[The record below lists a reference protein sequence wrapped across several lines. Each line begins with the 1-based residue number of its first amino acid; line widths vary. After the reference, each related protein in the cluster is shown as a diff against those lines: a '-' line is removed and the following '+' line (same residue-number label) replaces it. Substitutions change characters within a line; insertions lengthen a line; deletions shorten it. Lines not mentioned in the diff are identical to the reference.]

1 MTKLLLLAISA
12 GCISADALPTYEPF
26 TEFAS
31 TVSSTGS
38 NMVAA
43 VGGVPLGTTPATGVI
58 GSAASGGVFGGID
71 LATGGLAAP
80 TGESWTSL
88 NFNGLNL
95 SGTTNGAINGVDIG
109 VINDSTATIFPASAL
124 SSLLP
129 ATFPGYPAGPAI
141 TTMAENPAQ
150 PLIYDII
157 SYSTNSGVITTNY
170 GFKAESYIVGN
181 SAVLNFSQDIT
192 RPTNGT
198 TTVYVS
204 YLLSVAQQGQLGA
217 GNDGRYMAFLCQS
230 NLVLGI
236 GTAST
241 NYQYWAQMFNKF
253 GAGAPN
259 YGSHGLLQK
268 TANST
273 FYIGACDSSAGKSMA
288 SSPVYPSFH
297 TPVFVVGAYQ
307 FSASGYDTNEVWANP
322 SIGTF
327 GGGTPPTSLV
337 QIDVVS
343 NAYKMPDIAGLV
355 LIDRTGSGGLGGVG
369 TNYVANL
376 LIGTTWS
383 YVTGGPEFTNQP
395 VSVLYSQGA
404 TCSFSGAAVA
414 AAQSVT
420 YQWQRV
426 VGGTTNNLTDGAG
439 TAGGGA
445 TVSGSTSN
453 TLTLAGVT
461 SGDVA
466 GSYQL
471 AATASGTGYTL
482 TSQPVTLI
490 TDPVITSNPVNVTT
504 NYGGKVTFI
513 ATATTSQATMTAQW
527 YFGSLPLTNGVQADG
542 STVSGATR
550 AITGTS
556 MTTTLTLSNVT
567 YLEDGNY
574 SVLVSNNVNSANSS
588 APATLVVND
597 PYIVSQPSTLP
608 LVLAPGGSGS
618 ISVTA
623 AGTGLTYQ
631 WYGLQNG
638 QLPLTGGDWSGVNT
652 PTLTIN
658 GAQSGDADNYY
669 CVVSGSSTATVQSL
683 QTAVFVE
690 SIVVGPFSQSD
701 WPTSIAQNGNVDYRV
716 FDPNATFSFPSGWNN
731 VMTIPTSSGDQTW
744 TSATLDGELGYQMT
758 GTYLNLA
765 DPSPYWLKYTNVP
778 VIDILLNVY
787 GNASMYDANGNGL
800 PITYSYGNAAIA
812 TYIHSGT
819 FPLGAN
825 NGQWN
830 WLLLSVT
837 NVIDANGYRIVGDP
851 TYGTTG
857 YGGINGGTIRI
868 EGFGSGFTVRAF
880 AMGPHGAF
888 GTTNQ
893 INRFAV
899 PVACQAEP
907 TNNLAWIDFNLNTS
921 NNLSVMNNSSLGE
934 TYTVQS
940 GVGPTGDQ
948 RTAMLS
954 SGWME
959 MPILNNYLGQPCNED
974 LSMQVCLEVYDDP
987 ALIGSTFGPYQYA
1000 TDYQGDL
1007 ANYTGSPYT
1016 LTGSGQWIKVAFYVG
1031 PLNLNGVNTA
1041 PLTGGPLMQF
1051 NGGIPYIDRVEV
1063 GLIRTGTNALAGQ
1076 IPDSN
1081 YHINPF
1087 ICNTNYGYYAEWNP
1101 TAGIANNV
1109 DIAGTYSTATVGPAN
1124 DQRTA
1129 EVPNSISGGSA
1140 SYLQWN
1146 LLNQVFG
1153 PNLQDNADVI
1163 ISMTY
1168 YDDPALAGNTLFPN
1182 VYSTLVDGNTGTISP
1197 SSPYNQPVTLQGSGK
1212 WREAH
1217 FELPNV
1223 NFQNGA
1229 SQYVCRYAASAPVYV
1244 SRVCYDVIR
1253 PCGPF
1258 EGIDYLQS
1266 LGLSRANAQLNLNWL
1281 GQAALQ
1287 GAPVVTGAYGNVVTV
1302 TNTANN
1308 IYTST
1313 MTNNTQF
1320 FRLQFPGYPTN
1331 LSTSPINP

>member
-1 MTKLLLLAISA
+1 MKKLLLLAITA
-12 GCISADALPTYEPF
+12 IGIPAYALPTYEPF

-31 TVSSTGS
+31 TVSSSGS

-43 VGGVPLGTTPATGVI
+43 VGGVPLGTTPTTGVI

-71 LATGGLAAP
+71 LAKGGLAAP

-95 SGTTNGAINGVDIG
+95 TGTTNGAINGVDIA

-129 ATFPGYPAGPAI
+129 AAFPGYPTGPAI

-150 PLIYDII
+150 PLIYDIT
-157 SYSTNSGVITTNY
+157 SYTTNSGVVTTNY
-170 GFKAESYIVGN
+170 GFKTESYIVGN

-198 TTVYVS
+198 KTVYVS

-217 GNDGRYMAFLCQS
+217 GNNGRYLAFLCKS
-230 NLVLGI
+230 NLVQGI
-236 GTAST
+236 GSAST

-259 YGSHGLLQK
+259 YASHGLLQK
-268 TANST
+268 TAGVSY
-273 FYIGACDSSAGKSMA
+273 YIGGCDSSAGRNWTA
-288 SSPVYPSFH
+288 SPGFANFNA
-297 TPVFVVGAYQ
+297 PVFVVGALRLS
-307 FSASGYDTNEVWANP
+307 SAGNDTNAVWVNP
-322 SIGTF
+322 SLSSF
-327 GGGTPPTSLV
+327 GGATPPTSSV
-337 QIDVVS
+337 QVDSIAS
-343 NAYKMPDIAGLV
+343 AYKMPDVGGLV
-355 LIDRTGSGGLGGVG
+355 LIDRVGSGASGGLG
-369 TNYVANL
+369 TNFVANL

-414 AAQSVT
+414 AAQSVS
-420 YQWQRV
+420 YQWQLI
-426 VGGTTNNLTDGAG
+426 VGGTTNNLTDGVG

-461 SGDVA
+461 LGDAA

-471 AATASGTGYTL
+471 VATASGTGYAL

-490 TDPVITSNPVNVTT
+490 TDPTITANPANVKT
-504 NYGGKVTFI
+504 NYGRTVTFT
-513 ATATTSQATMTAQW
+513 AAATTSQATMAAQW
-527 YFGSLPLTNGVQADG
+527 YFGSTPLTNGVQADG
-542 STVSGATR
+542 STVSGATGT
-550 AITGTS
+550 AGTS
-556 MTTTLTLSNVT
+556 LTTTLILSNVT

-574 SVLVSNNVNSANSS
+574 SVLITNNVNNANSS
-588 APATLVVND
+588 TPATLTVND
-597 PYIVSQPSTLP
+597 PIIVTQPNAIP
-608 LVLAPGGSGS
+608 LVLYPGGSGS
-618 ISVTA
+618 ITVTA

-631 WYGLQNG
+631 WYGVVLG
-638 QLPLTGGDWSGVNT
+638 QLSNGGDFSNVTT
-652 PTLTIN
+652 PTLTIAN
-658 GAQSGDADNYY
+658 AQAADADNYY
-669 CVVSGSSTATVQSL
+669 CVVSGSSTATVQSFKS
-683 QTAVFVE
+683 AVFVE
-690 SIVVGPFSQSD
+690 SAVVGPFSQSD
-701 WPTSIAQNGNVDYRV
+701 WPASIAQNGNVDYRI
-716 FDPNATFSFPSGWNN
+716 FDPYATFSFPSGWNN
-731 VMTIPTSSGDQTW
+731 VMTIPASAGDQTW
-744 TSATLDGELGYQMT
+744 TSVTLNGELGYQMT

-787 GNASMYDANGNGL
+787 GNSSMYDANGNGL

-830 WLLLSVT
+830 WVLISVT
-837 NVIDANGYRIVGDP
+837 NVPDVNGYRIVGDP

-880 AMGPHGAF
+880 AMGPHGVF

-893 INRFAV
+893 INRFAA
-899 PVACQAEP
+899 PIACSPEP

-921 NNLSVMNNSSLGE
+921 NNLSVMNNAGIGE

-940 GVGPTGDQ
+940 GVGPAGDQ
-948 RTAMLS
+948 RTAMQPTSLA
-954 SGWME
+954 E
-959 MPILNNYLGQPCNED
+959 FPILNNYLGQPCNQN
-974 LSMQVCLEVYDDP
+974 LTMQVCLEFYDDP
-987 ALIGSTFGPYQYA
+987 ALAGSSFAPYQFA

-1007 ANYTGSPYT
+1007 ANYTGSPYS
-1016 LTGSGQWIKVAFYVG
+1016 LTGSGQWLKVAFYVG

-1041 PLTGGPLMQF
+1041 PLTGGPLIRF

-1087 ICNTNYGYYAEWNP
+1087 ICSTNFGYYAEWNP
-1101 TAGIANNV
+1101 TAGITNNV
-1109 DIAGTYSTATVGPAN
+1109 DIPGTYSTATVGPAN
-1124 DQRTA
+1124 DQRIA

-1140 SYLQWN
+1140 AYLQWN

-1153 PNLQDNADVI
+1153 PNQQDNADVI
-1163 ISMTY
+1163 ISLTY

-1197 SSPYNQPVTLQGSGK
+1197 SSPYNVPVTLQGSGQ
-1212 WREAH
+1212 WQEAH

-1244 SRVCYDVIR
+1244 SRVRYDVLR
-1253 PCGPF
+1253 PCGLF

-1266 LGLSRANAQLNLNWL
+1266 LGMTSTNAQLNLNWL
-1281 GQAALQ
+1281 GQASLQ
-1287 GAPVVTGAYGNVVTV
+1287 GAPAVTGTYTNVVSV
-1302 TNTANN
+1302 TNIASN
-1308 IYTST
+1308 IYTPP
-1313 MTNNTQF
+1313 MTNGSGF
-1320 FRLQFPGYPTN
+1320 FRLQFPGYPAN